1 MGWGASPL
9 PSSILMEGKPVKVLG
24 RPAKTDAH
32 LRGFGASPM
41 PSSIY
46 RIKIVGELVGIQNLA
61 EVVRAHHPVPFKKVG
76 I

>member
-46 RIKIVGELVGIQNLA
+46 VGSGEIGRRLGL
-61 EVVRAHHPVPFKKVG
+61 
-76 I
+76 

>member
-1 MGWGASPL
+1 
-9 PSSILMEGKPVKVLG
+9 MEGKPVKVLG

-46 RIKIVGELVGIQNLA
+46 VGSGEIGRRFGL
-61 EVVRAHHPVPFKKVG
+61 
-76 I
+76 